1 MEDTLSESLAIQHLP
16 FVKTSPMWAHIDA
29 MEIFSEG
36 PQQRPHLNQF
46 RQHGPEYHEG
56 MAVGL
61 MISFANLAESI
72 NRLQVEDDLEG
83 VVEGKM
89 QGLSFLEANGFDVG
103 ALRSRLETLLYRK
116 STRGAEPH
124 DGAMQMLETI
134 APEETN
140 DRELGV
146 RIRVLGMA
154 LHHLG
159 LYARF
164 MRHMLRST
172 VNQKINNAVEISKL
186 KSEANKLEQSAVF
199 TAVPR

>member
-16 FVKTSPMWAHIDA
+16 FVKASPMWAHIDA

-46 RQHGPEYHEG
+46 RQRGPEYHEG

-103 ALRSRLETLLYRK
+103 ALRSRLETLLFEGK
-116 STRGAEPH
+116 
-124 DGAMQMLETI
+124 I
-134 APEETN
+134 AREEAN

-146 RIRVLGMA
+146 RIRMLGMA

-159 LYARF
+159 LYARLT
-164 MRHMLRST
+164 RHMMRST
-172 VNQKINNAVEISKL
+172 VNQKINNAVEISRL
-186 KSEANKLEQSAVF
+186 KSEANKLQQSAVF
-199 TAVPR
+199 TAVSR